1 MNFTKPLLYGCVALC
16 MLEAMKGNVAT
27 SRHTQ
32 AEVEEELSQ
41 YLINAR
47 DRKGGRKERENRR
60 KQQFVRASSTPQ
72 TAEVTATSSVS
83 NSAISD
89 NM

>member
-1 MNFTKPLLYGCVALC
+1 MNFTKPLWYGVVAVC

-32 AEVEEELSQ
+32 VEVEEELSQ

-47 DRKGGRKERENRR
+47 DRKGGRKEQENMR
-60 KQQFVRASSTPQ
+60 KQQFVMASSTPHA
-72 TAEVTATSSVS
+72 AEVTATSSVS

-89 NM
+89 

>member
-1 MNFTKPLLYGCVALC
+1 MVLLLAVCV
-16 MLEAMKGNVAT
+16 LEATKGNVAT
-27 SRHTQ
+27 SRHSQ

-60 KQQFVRASSTPQ
+60 KQQLVGASSLPRA
-72 TAEVTATSSVS
+72 AEVTAHSSIS

-89 NM
+89 

>member
-1 MNFTKPLLYGCVALC
+1 MKFTKPLWYGVAAVC

-60 KQQFVRASSTPQ
+60 KQQFVMASLTPHA
-72 TAEVTATSSVS
+72 AEVTATSSVS

-89 NM
+89 